1 VHFFRRARGLLRS
14 VPLPR
19 LGVDRNS
26 RSREYMRRD
35 TYVAPSPVG
44 DAFTAREGE
53 GVFDEFVF
61 ESSIWTAATSIE
73 RSEVAVDC
81 GHAV

>member
-1 VHFFRRARGLLRS
+1 
-14 VPLPR
+14 
-19 LGVDRNS
+19 
-26 RSREYMRRD
+26 MRRD

-61 ESSIWTAATSIE
+61 ESSVWTAATSIE
-73 RSEVAVDC
+73 GSEVAVDC